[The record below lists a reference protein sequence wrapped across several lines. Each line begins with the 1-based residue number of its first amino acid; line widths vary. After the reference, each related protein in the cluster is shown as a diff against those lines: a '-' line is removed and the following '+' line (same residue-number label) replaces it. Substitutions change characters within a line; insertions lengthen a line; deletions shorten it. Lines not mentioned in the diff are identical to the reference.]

1 MDEKILRTGIACA
14 RVVALLALLICGSA
28 RAASFDPFFQ
38 TTFTPPES
46 IADWAILSGNWQ
58 FANGEFVNSSEG
70 ALSIATV
77 PVYASRRPQPPLDSI
92 GGDFSLDVYG
102 LIVSTA
108 ANARVGVVF
117 DFAGPGN
124 YHEATVSATGSAQLR
139 SRVGGASSSLATATF
154 AAPGPNKWI
163 HIALVRSSGRT
174 TVRIDGVPVFANVLQ
189 DGLPEGDVGLI
200 SRNTRARFD
209 SLDARGFGL
218 QDPYIEDFNDGGANL
233 WQSLSGTWSVT
244 PNAYRNSTVVATA
257 ITKAPLSDIWEV
269 GERPFLPSY
278 TFKVRMLN
286 PFGASGNLVGIAWV
300 SDAANYT
307 EAVFSPTGQARLNR
321 VSNGARTTL
330 ASAAYLGGNPNR
342 WFEVEVGHNGAEP
355 EFNPV
360 SHIKVNGV
368 PVFDMAPNLFEGAL
382 SLITHWSPARFDD
395 VRAAQHFFT
404 PFVESFEGEAP
415 FRFVVPRTW
424 TIADATMNNS
434 TIVAASRATVQE
446 GADWHD
452 LADIE
457 LRARMVNRFG
467 ASGNRV
473 GFTYGARGPV
483 YYEAVFS
490 PTGVAH
496 LRKVVKDVPI
506 AIATAQYTGGEP
518 GEWFDAQLMQI
529 GGRTTVKVNGAMVFD
544 NVAQPDAVGGGL
556 GFVAHWT
563 NASID
568 DVSFTQIPVTRYRF
582 TQLPSLPGP
591 RPSSGVRA
599 LNDLGEVVGGS
610 RGKAVLWRNGAV
622 IDLGDN
628 LGTGSAGNAINNQ
641 SEIVGDHF
649 NAFGFY
655 WKDSEMQRLFPEC
668 DRSEAHDINERGEST
683 GPCGAGGDGTS
694 AAVQQRDGRV
704 VLLEDLPGGQNWS
717 DAFAIND
724 GGEVVGHSSG
734 LTHLLDAVS
743 WQAGTVEPL
752 GSAGSAL
759 DINNRGQIVGIVPL
773 PQNQQLAVTWLN
785 RELVVLPSRPRQ
797 IHATAEAI
805 NEHGVIV
812 GTTSI
817 TTPNPSLGLGAAA
830 SQWQEGRVINLNEML
845 CSPLPDPFFLHL
857 AMDINERGQIAA
869 NAFDF
874 TILEQVGFLLT
885 PVLGSEGCD
894 Q

>member
-321 VSNGARTTL
+321 VSNGARNGYEDTATFSL
-330 ASAAYLGGNPNR
+330 LGG
-342 WFEVEVGHNGAEP
+342 F
-355 EFNPV
+355 
-360 SHIKVNGV
+360 
-368 PVFDMAPNLFEGAL
+368 AL
-382 SLITHWSPARFDD
+382 MMF
-395 VRAAQHFFT
+395 
-404 PFVESFEGEAP
+404 
-415 FRFVVPRTW
+415 
-424 TIADATMNNS
+424 
-434 TIVAASRATVQE
+434 
-446 GADWHD
+446 
-452 LADIE
+452 
-457 LRARMVNRFG
+457 
-467 ASGNRV
+467 
-473 GFTYGARGPV
+473 
-483 YYEAVFS
+483 
-490 PTGVAH
+490 
-496 LRKVVKDVPI
+496 
-506 AIATAQYTGGEP
+506 
-518 GEWFDAQLMQI
+518 
-529 GGRTTVKVNGAMVFD
+529 
-544 NVAQPDAVGGGL
+544 
-556 GFVAHWT
+556 
-563 NASID
+563 
-568 DVSFTQIPVTRYRF
+568 
-582 TQLPSLPGP
+582 
-591 RPSSGVRA
+591 
-599 LNDLGEVVGGS
+599 
-610 RGKAVLWRNGAV
+610 
-622 IDLGDN
+622 
-628 LGTGSAGNAINNQ
+628 
-641 SEIVGDHF
+641 
-649 NAFGFY
+649 
-655 WKDSEMQRLFPEC
+655 
-668 DRSEAHDINERGEST
+668 
-683 GPCGAGGDGTS
+683 
-694 AAVQQRDGRV
+694 
-704 VLLEDLPGGQNWS
+704 
-717 DAFAIND
+717 
-724 GGEVVGHSSG
+724 
-734 LTHLLDAVS
+734 LDA
-743 WQAGTVEPL
+743 AL
-752 GSAGSAL
+752 GG
-759 DINNRGQIVGIVPL
+759 
-773 PQNQQLAVTWLN
+773 
-785 RELVVLPSRPRQ
+785 
-797 IHATAEAI
+797 
-805 NEHGVIV
+805 
-812 GTTSI
+812 
-817 TTPNPSLGLGAAA
+817 
-830 SQWQEGRVINLNEML
+830 
-845 CSPLPDPFFLHL
+845 
-857 AMDINERGQIAA
+857 
-869 NAFDF
+869 
-874 TILEQVGFLLT
+874 
-885 PVLGSEGCD
+885 
-894 Q
+894 